1 MVQGSFA
8 LKAVTPEYK
17 RMSELNE
24 PFTLEI
30 GERFA
35 QARLLQ
41 EVVEL
46 RGDISSVS
54 RMPRLD

>member
-1 MVQGSFA
+1 MTQN
-8 LKAVTPEYK
+8 YNC
-17 RMSELNE
+17 MSELNE
-24 PFTLEI
+24 PFALEI

-46 RGDISSVS
+46 GGDFFSMNS
-54 RMPRLD
+54 MPGLD

>member
-1 MVQGSFA
+1 
-8 LKAVTPEYK
+8 
-17 RMSELNE
+17 MSELNE